1 MRQHL
6 RSNADMQSY
15 MQQVEIGP
23 FSVDLATN
31 RLIRDGI
38 ELALRPQAFR
48 ALKALIQNRGQYVDY
63 EGMIAEAWDGTV
75 VSKHTVDVTVG
86 EVRKALQEFGPWI
99 IHRPKVGYR
108 FDVPGSEDLIREGW
122 HFWKRC
128 TREGFEKALACFRQ
142 AAQEDAADFRA
153 YEGLATCYLTLGSHG
168 MRPPRQMYE
177 LFLDVFGRAVALSGL
192 TPELRTLRAHGLHMI
207 ERKFVEAESELLK
220 AQWEKP
226 TLTRAYVCLSMVY
239 VVAGRFDDALTVLTQ
254 AEKADPLWPLLPA
267 AEVSV
272 RFFRREFGL
281 AVDCGIKAVEL
292 QPYIQLGRAY
302 YAQALEYSGRVEEA
316 LAEYRRAIMMSPDL
330 LWLRPLEATCL
341 ARNGRQREAARI
353 LEEIEKMRTTDY
365 VDAYHVALLYDALG
379 QGDHAFRELE
389 RADAEN
395 SINLCL
401 LDVDP
406 KLDSLRR
413 DPRFERFRRNLFG
426 RVNGPHSMRSHG

>member
-6 RSNADMQSY
+6 RTNDDIQSFVR
-15 MQQVEIGP
+15 QVDIGP

-31 RLIRDGI
+31 RVLRDGA

-63 EGMIAEAWDGTV
+63 QGMIAEAWDGTF

-86 EVRKALQEFGPWI
+86 EVKKALQEFGLWI

-108 FDVPGSEDLIREGW
+108 LDVPRSEDLIRKGW

-142 AAQEDAADFRA
+142 AAQKDAGDFQA
-153 YEGLATCYLTLGSHG
+153 HEGLATCYLTLASHA
-168 MRPPRQMYE
+168 MRPPRDMYE
-177 LFLDVFGRAVALSGL
+177 RFLDSHSRAVALSGW
-192 TPELRTLRAHGLHMI
+192 TPELRTLRGHGLHMI
-207 ERKFVEAESELLK
+207 ERKFAEAESEFLK
-220 AQWEKP
+220 AMREKP
-226 TLTRAYVCLSMVY
+226 TLTRAYVCLSMLY
-239 VVAGRFDDALTVLTQ
+239 VAAGRFDDAIDILAQ
-254 AEKADPLWPLLPA
+254 GDKADPLWPLLPA

-281 AVDCGIKAVEL
+281 AVDCGIRAVEL
-292 QPYIQLGRAY
+292 HPYIQLGRTF
-302 YAQALEYSGRVEEA
+302 YAQALEYSGRPEEA
-316 LAEYRRAIMMSPDL
+316 LAQYRRAFMMSPDL
-330 LWLRPLEATCL
+330 LWLRPLEGACL
-341 ARNGRQREAARI
+341 AKNGRHGEALEI
-353 LEEIEKMRTTDY
+353 LREIEQIRTMDY

-379 QGDHAFRELE
+379 QRNVAFEELE
-389 RADAEN
+389 RAREEN

-406 KLDSLRR
+406 KLDSLRQ
-413 DPRFERFRRNLFG
+413 DPRFERFRKLQPG
-426 RVNGPHSMRSHG
+426 CLI

>member
-1 MRQHL
+1 
-6 RSNADMQSY
+6 MQE
-15 MQQVEIGP
+15 VEIGP
-23 FSVDLATN
+23 FSVDLATCQ
-31 RLIRDGI
+31 LLRDGV
-38 ELALRPQAFR
+38 ELGLRPQAFR

-63 EGMIAEAWDGTV
+63 ERMIAEAWDGTV

-108 FDVPGSEDLIREGW
+108 LDVPRSEDLIRKGW

-142 AAQEDAADFRA
+142 AAQDDAADFRA

-168 MRPPRQMYE
+168 MRPPREMYE
-177 LFLDVFGRAVALSGL
+177 LFLDMHSRAVALSGL
-192 TPELRTLRAHGLHMI
+192 TPELRTLRAHGLHMV
-207 ERKFVEAESELLK
+207 ERKFAEAEAELLK
-220 AQWEKP
+220 AQREKP

-239 VVAGRFDDALTVLTQ
+239 VAAGRFNDALEILVQ
-254 AEKADPLWPLLPA
+254 GAKADPLWPLLPA

-272 RFFRREFGL
+272 RFFRREFSL
-281 AVDCGIKAVEL
+281 AVECGIKAVEL
-292 QPYIQLGRAY
+292 QPYIQLGRAF

-316 LAEYRRAIMMSPDL
+316 LAEYERAFMMSPDL

-341 ARNGRQREAARI
+341 ARNGRQREAYKI
-353 LEEIEKMRTTDY
+353 LGEIEKIRATDY
-365 VDAYHVALLYDALG
+365 VDAYHIALLYDALG
-379 QGDHAFRELE
+379 QRDLAFQELE
-389 RADAEN
+389 RAREEN

-413 DPRFERFRRNLFG
+413 DPRFERLRGNLFG
-426 RVNGPHSMRSHG
+426 PIDGRHSMRSHA